1 MRTLILSCNTGEGHN
16 SCAEAIREVY
26 AANNEVCHVKDALEF
41 ISRHASR
48 FIAGW
53 HTRIYRYAPKIFEA
67 GYRGAEKKNS
77 LFQEGTTV
85 YRYLTSGAER
95 LYRYI
100 LSEEYDNVICTHVFP
115 ALAVTAMLEHHPMAL
130 KTSFVATDYTCSPS
144 VEESDLGYYFI
155 PDASLVDE
163 FAACGIPRERLVPCG
178 MPVKQEFYH
187 TMEKASAKD
196 ALGILRKH
204 QHLLMMCGSIGCGPM
219 KELAEE
225 LSLQLSPDQEL
236 TVVCGANEELF
247 VKLQKKFDKIR
258 NIHVYGMVHNVPLL
272 MHSADLFLTKPGGLS
287 TSEAAACGTPMVLI
301 NTVAGCEAHNLDF
314 FIKSGIAVT
323 AETPK
328 MLADTAMALLA
339 DPARLQ
345 QMGHALNRHDQGTP
359 AEIIRSLL
367 RREQPEKHEQQ
378 QYA

>member
-16 SCAEAIREVY
+16 SCADAIREVY
-26 AANNEVCHVKDALEF
+26 AANGEVCHVKDALSF
-41 ISRHASR
+41 ISKRASY

-53 HTRIYRYAPKIFEA
+53 HTRIYRYAPKLFDI
-67 GYRGAEKKNS
+67 GYRGAEKKTT
-77 LFQEGTTV
+77 LFQEDTTV

-100 LSEEYDNVICTHVFP
+100 LDGAYDNVICTHVFP

-155 PDASLVDE
+155 PDISLADE

-178 MPVKQEFYH
+178 IPVRQEFYH
-187 TMEKASAKD
+187 SLNKNAAKEV
-196 ALGILRKH
+196 LGIPEGH
-204 QHLLMMCGSIGCGPM
+204 QHLLLMCGSIGCGPI

-225 LSLQLSPDQEL
+225 LSLRLSADQEL
-236 TVVCGANEELF
+236 TVVCGANEELLA
-247 VKLQKKFDKIR
+247 KLQKRFDKAR
-258 NIHVYGMVHNVPLL
+258 NIHIYGMVHNVPLL

-301 NTVAGCEAHNLDF
+301 DTVAGCEAHNLDF
-314 FIKSGIAVT
+314 FVKSGNAVT
-323 AETPK
+323 ADTPK
-328 MLADTAMALLA
+328 LLADTAMALLA
-339 DPARLQ
+339 DPKRLQ
-345 QMGHALNRHDQGTP
+345 LMAAACRSSSQGTP

-367 RREQPEKHEQQ
+367 RRQQPKEPQRQ

>member
-1 MRTLILSCNTGEGHN
+1 MPIHMAGNRRRDFDGGLCAAWQCSVYYHPAVQSAVLAKTAGHAAAEAGKEGQFMRTLILSCNTGEGHN

-115 ALAVTAMLEHHPMAL
+115 ALAITAMLEHHPMAL

-187 TMEKASAKD
+187 IMEKASAKD
-196 ALGILRKH
+196 ALVILRKH
-204 QHLLMMCGSIGCGPM
+204 QHLLMICGSMGCGPM

-247 VKLQKKFDKIR
+247 IKLQKKFDNMK
-258 NIHVYGMVHNVPLL
+258 
-272 MHSADLFLTKPGGLS
+272 LFIWRKCYEQQKTKKKSPS
-287 TSEAAACGTPMVLI
+287 
-301 NTVAGCEAHNLDF
+301 
-314 FIKSGIAVT
+314 SGIDHYYYIAV
-323 AETPK
+323 AC
-328 MLADTAMALLA
+328 
-339 DPARLQ
+339 R
-345 QMGHALNRHDQGTP
+345 
-359 AEIIRSLL
+359 
-367 RREQPEKHEQQ
+367 
-378 QYA
+378 